1 MNKRKI
7 LKRLIIA
14 AVCVVCAV
22 VVFEIVVRVMMDSE
36 MRSRDDWNVQVGEH
50 QYTSEERAVSVY
62 DASVESTISVSRIVP
77 DEYEEDG
84 FTYYDEGVQQRLG
97 QQLMEMVGQGAS
109 MDAPLAVLDPFG
121 TGSNGLLLSFQTERR
136 SQIRYTVHTTSAE
149 LPDYTAVAQ
158 SSADGNSFS
167 RNHCFLLI
175 GLVPGETNEVTLEA
189 LGERGRVQQTVT
201 FTIEMPEAI
210 SGYANHLD
218 TTDGDSTA
226 ALTDGLYYAMGLG
239 DYYGYTFFFDNEGV
253 LRYEM
258 VLEGYHSDRFL
269 WDDDGS
275 LITCV
280 GSQKIAR
287 LNRFGQVTQVFDL
300 GQYELHHDINW
311 GPEGTILALATDTE
325 SETVEDQ
332 VLQIDLESGEVSHVV
347 DFTQVF
353 QSYYEITRPVQATD
367 PFGLWSEG
375 EWDWLHLNSLQYD
388 EGDNSIIVSSR
399 ETSTIIKCSLGEE
412 PEILWMAGNPDFWEG
427 TEFSQYSLAQ
437 EGEFQFQYGQHDVE
451 LMPQEEISALGFEP
465 AAEGQL
471 YLRVYDNNYYA
482 MSSRDDFEVEVPDE
496 VSTSSTLEGDVN
508 SHVYYYLVDEN
519 AGTFT
524 LMDSFDL
531 PYSSLV
537 SNAQW
542 MGETY
547 VVNNGVHQCFEEY
560 DQEGTLIRQYK
571 YQCTANGYRVMKDDF
586 TGFWFLDEEE

>member
-201 FTIEMPEAI
+201 FTINMPEAI
-210 SGYANHLD
+210 SGYANQLD
-218 TTDGDSTA
+218 TSDGDSTA

-239 DYYGYTFFFDNEGV
+239 DYYGYTFFFDNDGV

-258 VLEGYHSDRFL
+258 VLEGFHSDRFL
-269 WDDDGS
+269 YTDGG
-275 LITCV
+275 LYTCV
-280 GSQKIAR
+280 SSRKIA
-287 LNRFGQVTQVFDL
+287 LMSPLGQAVRVYDL

-311 GPEGTILALATDTE
+311 GPDGTILALVNDTE
-325 SETVEDQ
+325 QDTVMD
-332 VLQIDLESGEVSHVV
+332 VVISLDPATGEVSEVV
-347 DFTQVF
+347 DF
-353 QSYYEITRPVQATD
+353 SELMDGYYGEMTHPVPITGGSFWQA
-367 PFGLWSEG
+367 G
-375 EWDWLHLNSLQYD
+375 EDDWLHLNSVQYMEKD
-388 EGDNSIIVSSR
+388 DSILVSSR
-399 ETSTIIKCSLGEE
+399 ETSTIIKVSDIGGTPTLSAFIGDPAFWADTPYADLCYAMDG
-412 PEILWMAGNPDFWEG
+412 DFV
-427 TEFSQYSLAQ
+427 A
-437 EGEFQFQYGQHDVE
+437 QYGQHDVE
-451 LMPQEEISALGFEP
+451 LVADDSLED
-465 AAEGQL
+465 GQ
-471 YLRVYDNNYYA
+471 YLLRMYDNNYW
-482 MSSRDDFEVEVPDE
+482 SLSTRDGYDPELADS
-496 VSTSSTLEGDVN
+496 VSTSLTSGDA
-508 SHVYYYLVDEN
+508 SYITFYLVDDN
-519 AGTFT
+519 AKTFS
-524 LMDSFDL
+524 LVEQHAV
-531 PYSSLV
+531 PYSAIV
-537 SNAQW
+537 SNAQEI
-542 MGETY
+542 GGNF
-547 VVNNGVHQCFEEY
+547 VVNSGVAHQFGEY
-560 DQEGTLIRQYK
+560 DSDGNLIRAFDYD
-571 YQCTANGYRVMKDDF
+571 CMMNGYRVMKGDF
-586 TGFWFLDEEE
+586 VGYWFQETDA

>member
-22 VVFEIVVRVMMDSE
+22 VVFEIVVRVIMDSE

-84 FTYYDEGVQQRLG
+84 FTYYDEDVQQRLG

-210 SGYANHLD
+210 SGYANQLD

-239 DYYGYTFFFDNEGV
+239 DYYGYTFFFDNDGV

-258 VLEGYHSDRFL
+258 VLEGFHSDRFL
-269 WDDDGS
+269 YTDGG
-275 LITCV
+275 LYTCV
-280 GSQKIAR
+280 SSRKIA
-287 LNRFGQVTQVFDL
+287 LMSPLGQAVRVYDL

-311 GPEGTILALATDTE
+311 GPDGTILALVNDTE
-325 SETVEDQ
+325 QDTVMD
-332 VLQIDLESGEVSHVV
+332 VVISLDPATGEVSEVV
-347 DFTQVF
+347 DF
-353 QSYYEITRPVQATD
+353 SELMDGYYGEMTHPVPITGGSFWQA
-367 PFGLWSEG
+367 G
-375 EWDWLHLNSLQYD
+375 EDDWLHLNSVQYMEKD
-388 EGDNSIIVSSR
+388 DSILVSSR
-399 ETSTIIKCSLGEE
+399 ETSTIIKVSDIGGTPTLSAFIGDPAFWADTPYADLCYAMDG
-412 PEILWMAGNPDFWEG
+412 DFV
-427 TEFSQYSLAQ
+427 A
-437 EGEFQFQYGQHDVE
+437 QYGQHDVE
-451 LMPQEEISALGFEP
+451 LVADDSLED
-465 AAEGQL
+465 GQ
-471 YLRVYDNNYYA
+471 YLLRMYDNNYW
-482 MSSRDDFEVEVPDE
+482 SLSTRDGYDPELADS
-496 VSTSSTLEGDVN
+496 VSTSLTSGDA
-508 SHVYYYLVDEN
+508 SYITFYLVDDN
-519 AGTFT
+519 AKTFS
-524 LMDSFDL
+524 LVEQHAV
-531 PYSSLV
+531 PYSAIV
-537 SNAQW
+537 SNAQEI
-542 MGETY
+542 GGNF
-547 VVNNGVHQCFEEY
+547 VVNSGVAHQFGEY
-560 DQEGTLIRQYK
+560 DSDGNLIRAFDYD
-571 YQCTANGYRVMKDDF
+571 CMMNGYRVMKGDF
-586 TGFWFLDEEE
+586 VGYWFQETDA

>member
-84 FTYYDEGVQQRLG
+84 FTYYDEDVQHRLG
-97 QQLMEMVGQGAS
+97 QQLMEIVGQDAS
-109 MDAPLAVLDPFG
+109 MDAPLAILDPFG

-201 FTIEMPEAI
+201 FTIDMPEAV
-210 SGYANHLD
+210 SGYANQLD
-218 TTDGDSTA
+218 TSDGDSTA

-239 DYYGYTFFFDNEGV
+239 DYYGYTFFFDNDGV

-258 VLEGYHSDRFL
+258 VLEGFHSDRFL
-269 WDDDGS
+269 YTDGG
-275 LITCV
+275 LYTCV
-280 GSQKIAR
+280 SSRKIA
-287 LNRFGQVTQVFDL
+287 LMSPLGQAVRVYDL

-311 GPEGTILALATDTE
+311 GPDGTILALVNDTE
-325 SETVEDQ
+325 QDTVMD
-332 VLQIDLESGEVSHVV
+332 VVISLDPATGEVSEVV
-347 DFTQVF
+347 DF
-353 QSYYEITRPVQATD
+353 SELMDGYYGEMTHPVPITGGSFWQA
-367 PFGLWSEG
+367 G
-375 EWDWLHLNSLQYD
+375 EDDWLHLNSVQYMEKD
-388 EGDNSIIVSSR
+388 DSILVSSR
-399 ETSTIIKCSLGEE
+399 ETSTIIKVSDIGGTPTLSAFIGDPAFWADTPYADLCYAMDG
-412 PEILWMAGNPDFWEG
+412 DFV
-427 TEFSQYSLAQ
+427 A
-437 EGEFQFQYGQHDVE
+437 QYGQHDVE
-451 LMPQEEISALGFEP
+451 LVADDSLED
-465 AAEGQL
+465 GQ
-471 YLRVYDNNYYA
+471 YLLRMYDNNYW
-482 MSSRDDFEVEVPDE
+482 SLSTRDGYDPELADS
-496 VSTSSTLEGDVN
+496 VSTSLTSGDA
-508 SHVYYYLVDEN
+508 SYITFYLVDDN
-519 AGTFT
+519 AKTFS
-524 LMDSFDL
+524 LVEQHAV
-531 PYSSLV
+531 PYSAIV
-537 SNAQW
+537 SNAQEI
-542 MGETY
+542 GGNF
-547 VVNNGVHQCFEEY
+547 VVNSGVAHQFGEY
-560 DQEGTLIRQYK
+560 DSDGNLIRAFDYD
-571 YQCTANGYRVMKDDF
+571 CMMNGYRVMKGDF
-586 TGFWFLDEEE
+586 VGYWFQEAAE

>member
-84 FTYYDEGVQQRLG
+84 FTYYDEDVQQRLG
-97 QQLMEMVGQGAS
+97 QQLMEMVGQDAS

-201 FTIEMPEAI
+201 FTIDMPEAI
-210 SGYANHLD
+210 SGYANQLD

-239 DYYGYTFFFDNEGV
+239 DYYGYTFFFDNDGV

-258 VLEGYHSDRFL
+258 VLEGFHSDRFL
-269 WDDDGS
+269 YTDGG
-275 LITCV
+275 LYTCV
-280 GSQKIAR
+280 SSRKIA
-287 LNRFGQVTQVFDL
+287 LMSPLGQAVRVYDL

-311 GPEGTILALATDTE
+311 GPDGTILALVNDTKQDTVMDVVV
-325 SETVEDQ
+325 SLNPET
-332 VLQIDLESGEVSHVV
+332 GEVSEMV
-347 DFTQVF
+347 DF
-353 QSYYEITRPVQATD
+353 SELMDGYYGEMTHPVPITGGSFWQA
-367 PFGLWSEG
+367 G
-375 EWDWLHLNSLQYD
+375 EDDWLHLNSVQYMEKD
-388 EGDNSIIVSSR
+388 DSILVSSR
-399 ETSTIIKCSLGEE
+399 ETSTIIKVSN
-412 PEILWMAGNPDFWEG
+412 IEG
-427 TEFSQYSLAQ
+427 TPTLSAFIGDPAFWADTPYADLCYAMD
-437 EGEFQFQYGQHDVE
+437 GDFVAQYGQHDVE
-451 LMPQEEISALGFEP
+451 LVADDSLED
-465 AAEGQL
+465 GQ
-471 YLRVYDNNYYA
+471 YLLRMYDNNYW
-482 MSSRDDFEVEVPDE
+482 SLSTRDGYDPELADS
-496 VSTSSTLEGDVN
+496 VSTSLTSGDA
-508 SHVYYYLVDEN
+508 SYITFYLVDDN
-519 AGTFT
+519 AKTFS
-524 LMDSFDL
+524 LVEQHAV
-531 PYSSLV
+531 PYSAIV
-537 SNAQW
+537 SNAQEI
-542 MGETY
+542 GGNF
-547 VVNNGVHQCFEEY
+547 VVNSGVAHQFGEY
-560 DQEGTLIRQYK
+560 DSDGNLIRAFDYD
-571 YQCTANGYRVMKDDF
+571 CMMNGYRVMKGDF
-586 TGFWFLDEEE
+586 VGYWFQETDA

>member
-84 FTYYDEGVQQRLG
+84 FTYYDEDVQQRLG
-97 QQLMEMVGQGAS
+97 QQLMEMVGQDAS

-201 FTIEMPEAI
+201 FTIEMPEAV
-210 SGYANHLD
+210 SGYANQLD

-239 DYYGYTFFFDNEGV
+239 DYYGYTFFFDNDGV

-258 VLEGYHSDRFL
+258 VLEGFHSDRFL
-269 WDDDGS
+269 YTDGG
-275 LITCV
+275 LYTCV
-280 GSQKIAR
+280 SSRKIA
-287 LNRFGQVTQVFDL
+287 LMSPLGQAVRVYDL

-311 GPEGTILALATDTE
+311 GPDGTILALVNDTE
-325 SETVEDQ
+325 QDTVMD
-332 VLQIDLESGEVSHVV
+332 VVISLDPATGEVSEVV
-347 DFTQVF
+347 DF
-353 QSYYEITRPVQATD
+353 SELMDGYYGEMTHPVPITGGSFWQA
-367 PFGLWSEG
+367 G
-375 EWDWLHLNSLQYD
+375 EDDWLHLNSVQYMEKD
-388 EGDNSIIVSSR
+388 DSILVSSR
-399 ETSTIIKCSLGEE
+399 ETSTIIKVSNIGGTPTLSAFIGDPAFWADTPYADLCYAMDG
-412 PEILWMAGNPDFWEG
+412 DFV
-427 TEFSQYSLAQ
+427 A
-437 EGEFQFQYGQHDVE
+437 QYGQHDVE
-451 LMPQEEISALGFEP
+451 LVADDSLED
-465 AAEGQL
+465 GQ
-471 YLRVYDNNYYA
+471 YLLRMYDNNYW
-482 MSSRDDFEVEVPDE
+482 SLSTRDGYDPELADS
-496 VSTSSTLEGDVN
+496 VSTSLTSGDA
-508 SHVYYYLVDEN
+508 SYITFYLVDDN
-519 AGTFT
+519 AKTFS
-524 LMDSFDL
+524 LVEQHAV
-531 PYSSLV
+531 PYSAIV
-537 SNAQW
+537 SNAQEI
-542 MGETY
+542 GGNF
-547 VVNNGVHQCFEEY
+547 VVNSGVAHQFGEY
-560 DQEGTLIRQYK
+560 DSDGNLIRAFDYD
-571 YQCTANGYRVMKDDF
+571 CMMNGYRVMKGDF
-586 TGFWFLDEEE
+586 VGYWFQETDA

>member
-201 FTIEMPEAI
+201 FTIEMPEAV
-210 SGYANHLD
+210 SGYANQLD

-239 DYYGYTFFFDNEGV
+239 DYYGYTFFFDNDGV

-258 VLEGYHSDRFL
+258 VLEGFHSDRFL
-269 WDDDGS
+269 YTDGG
-275 LITCV
+275 LYTCV
-280 GSQKIAR
+280 SSRKIA
-287 LNRFGQVTQVFDL
+287 LMSPLGQAVRVYDL

-311 GPEGTILALATDTE
+311 GPDGTILALVNDTE
-325 SETVEDQ
+325 QDTVMD
-332 VLQIDLESGEVSHVV
+332 VVISLDPATGEVSEVV
-347 DFTQVF
+347 DF
-353 QSYYEITRPVQATD
+353 SELMDGYYGEMTHPVPITGGSFWQA
-367 PFGLWSEG
+367 G
-375 EWDWLHLNSLQYD
+375 EDDWLHLNSVQYMEKD
-388 EGDNSIIVSSR
+388 DSILVSSR
-399 ETSTIIKCSLGEE
+399 ETSTIIKVSDIGGTPTLSAFIGDPAFWADTPYADLCYAMDG
-412 PEILWMAGNPDFWEG
+412 DFV
-427 TEFSQYSLAQ
+427 A
-437 EGEFQFQYGQHDVE
+437 QYGQHDVE
-451 LMPQEEISALGFEP
+451 LVADDSLED
-465 AAEGQL
+465 GQ
-471 YLRVYDNNYYA
+471 YLLRMYDNNYW
-482 MSSRDDFEVEVPDE
+482 SLSTRDGYDPELADS
-496 VSTSSTLEGDVN
+496 VSTSLTSGDA
-508 SHVYYYLVDEN
+508 SYITFYLVDDN
-519 AGTFT
+519 AKTFS
-524 LMDSFDL
+524 LVEQHAV
-531 PYSSLV
+531 PYSAIV
-537 SNAQW
+537 SNAQEI
-542 MGETY
+542 GGNF
-547 VVNNGVHQCFEEY
+547 VVNSGVAHQFGEY
-560 DQEGTLIRQYK
+560 DSDGNLIRAFDYD
-571 YQCTANGYRVMKDDF
+571 CMMNGYRVMKGDF
-586 TGFWFLDEEE
+586 VGYWFQETAE

>member
-84 FTYYDEGVQQRLG
+84 FTYYDEDVQQRLG

-210 SGYANHLD
+210 SGYANQLD

-239 DYYGYTFFFDNEGV
+239 DYYGYTFFFDNDGV

-258 VLEGYHSDRFL
+258 VLEGFHSDRFL
-269 WDDDGS
+269 YTDGG
-275 LITCV
+275 LYTCV
-280 GSQKIAR
+280 SSRKIA
-287 LNRFGQVTQVFDL
+287 LMSPLGQAVRVYDL

-311 GPEGTILALATDTE
+311 GPDGTILALVNDTE
-325 SETVEDQ
+325 QDTVMD
-332 VLQIDLESGEVSHVV
+332 VVISLDPATGEVSEVV
-347 DFTQVF
+347 DF
-353 QSYYEITRPVQATD
+353 SELMDGYYGEMTHPVPITGGSFWQA
-367 PFGLWSEG
+367 G
-375 EWDWLHLNSLQYD
+375 EDDWLHLNSVQYMEKD
-388 EGDNSIIVSSR
+388 DSILVSSR
-399 ETSTIIKCSLGEE
+399 ETSTIIKVSDIGGTPTLSAFIGDPAFWADTPYADLCYAMDG
-412 PEILWMAGNPDFWEG
+412 DFV
-427 TEFSQYSLAQ
+427 A
-437 EGEFQFQYGQHDVE
+437 QYGQHDVE
-451 LMPQEEISALGFEP
+451 LVADDSLED
-465 AAEGQL
+465 GQ
-471 YLRVYDNNYYA
+471 YLLRMYDNNYW
-482 MSSRDDFEVEVPDE
+482 SLSTRDGYDPELADS
-496 VSTSSTLEGDVN
+496 VSTSLTSGDA
-508 SHVYYYLVDEN
+508 SYITFYLVDDN
-519 AGTFT
+519 AKTFS
-524 LMDSFDL
+524 LVEQHAV
-531 PYSSLV
+531 PYSAIV
-537 SNAQW
+537 SNAQEI
-542 MGETY
+542 GGNF
-547 VVNNGVHQCFEEY
+547 VVNSGVAHQFGEY
-560 DQEGTLIRQYK
+560 DSDGNLIRAFDYD
-571 YQCTANGYRVMKDDF
+571 CMMNGYRVMKGDF
-586 TGFWFLDEEE
+586 VGYWFQEATE

>member
-84 FTYYDEGVQQRLG
+84 FTYYDEDVQQRLG
-97 QQLMEMVGQGAS
+97 QQLMEIVGQDAS
-109 MDAPLAVLDPFG
+109 MDAPLAILDPFG

-149 LPDYTAVAQ
+149 LPNYTAVAQ

-201 FTIEMPEAI
+201 FTIDMPEAI
-210 SGYANHLD
+210 SGYANQLD

-239 DYYGYTFFFDNEGV
+239 DYYGYTFFFDNDGV

-258 VLEGYHSDRFL
+258 VLEGFHSDRFL
-269 WDDDGS
+269 YTDGG
-275 LITCV
+275 LYTCV
-280 GSQKIAR
+280 SSRKIA
-287 LNRFGQVTQVFDL
+287 LMSPLGQAVRVYDL

-311 GPEGTILALATDTE
+311 GPDGTILALVNDTKQDTVMDVVV
-325 SETVEDQ
+325 SLNPET
-332 VLQIDLESGEVSHVV
+332 GEVSEVV
-347 DFTQVF
+347 DFSEQMDG
-353 QSYYEITRPVQATD
+353 YYGEMTHPVPITGGSFWQA
-367 PFGLWSEG
+367 G
-375 EWDWLHLNSLQYD
+375 EDDWLHLNSVQYMEKD
-388 EGDNSIIVSSR
+388 DSILVSSR
-399 ETSTIIKCSLGEE
+399 ETSTIIKVSDIGGTPTLSAFIGDPAFWADTPYADLCYAMDG
-412 PEILWMAGNPDFWEG
+412 DFV
-427 TEFSQYSLAQ
+427 A
-437 EGEFQFQYGQHDVE
+437 QYGQHDVE
-451 LMPQEEISALGFEP
+451 LVADDSLED
-465 AAEGQL
+465 GQ
-471 YLRVYDNNYYA
+471 YLLRMYDNNYW
-482 MSSRDDFEVEVPDE
+482 SLSTRDGYDPELADS
-496 VSTSSTLEGDVN
+496 VSTSLTSGDA
-508 SHVYYYLVDEN
+508 SYITFYLVDDN
-519 AGTFT
+519 AKTFS
-524 LMDSFDL
+524 LVEQHAV
-531 PYSSLV
+531 PYSAIV
-537 SNAQW
+537 SNAQEI
-542 MGETY
+542 GGNF
-547 VVNNGVHQCFEEY
+547 VVNSGVAHQFGEY
-560 DQEGTLIRQYK
+560 DSDGNLIRAFDYD
-571 YQCTANGYRVMKDDF
+571 CMMNGYRVMKGDF
-586 TGFWFLDEEE
+586 VGYWFQETDA

>member
-109 MDAPLAVLDPFG
+109 MDAPLAILDPFG

-201 FTIEMPEAI
+201 FTIDMPEAI
-210 SGYANHLD
+210 SGYANQLD
-218 TTDGDSTA
+218 TSDGDSTA

-239 DYYGYTFFFDNEGV
+239 DYYGYTFFFDNDGV

-258 VLEGYHSDRFL
+258 VLEGFHSDRFL
-269 WDDDGS
+269 YTDGG
-275 LITCV
+275 LYTCV
-280 GSQKIAR
+280 SSRKIA
-287 LNRFGQVTQVFDL
+287 LMSPLGQAVRVYDL

-311 GPEGTILALATDTE
+311 GPDGTILALVNDTE
-325 SETVEDQ
+325 QDTVMD
-332 VLQIDLESGEVSHVV
+332 VVISLDPATGEVSEVV
-347 DFTQVF
+347 DF
-353 QSYYEITRPVQATD
+353 SELMDGYYGEMTHPVPITGGSFWQA
-367 PFGLWSEG
+367 G
-375 EWDWLHLNSLQYD
+375 EDDWLHLNSVQYMEKD
-388 EGDNSIIVSSR
+388 DSILVSSR
-399 ETSTIIKCSLGEE
+399 ETSTIIKVSDIGGTPTLSAFIGDPAFWADTPYADLCYAMDG
-412 PEILWMAGNPDFWEG
+412 DFV
-427 TEFSQYSLAQ
+427 A
-437 EGEFQFQYGQHDVE
+437 QYGQHDVE
-451 LMPQEEISALGFEP
+451 LVADDSLED
-465 AAEGQL
+465 GQ
-471 YLRVYDNNYYA
+471 YLLRMYDNNYW
-482 MSSRDDFEVEVPDE
+482 SLSTRDGYDPELADS
-496 VSTSSTLEGDVN
+496 VSTSLTSGDA
-508 SHVYYYLVDEN
+508 SYITFYLVDDN
-519 AGTFT
+519 AKTFS
-524 LMDSFDL
+524 LVEQHAV
-531 PYSSLV
+531 PYSAIV
-537 SNAQW
+537 SNAQEI
-542 MGETY
+542 GGNF
-547 VVNNGVHQCFEEY
+547 VVNSGVAHQFGEY
-560 DQEGTLIRQYK
+560 DSDGNLIRAFDYD
-571 YQCTANGYRVMKDDF
+571 CMMNGYRVMKGDF
-586 TGFWFLDEEE
+586 VGYWFQETDA

>member
-175 GLVPGETNEVTLEA
+175 GLVPGETNEVTLAA

-210 SGYANHLD
+210 SGYANQLD

-239 DYYGYTFFFDNEGV
+239 DYYGYTFFFDNDGV

-258 VLEGYHSDRFL
+258 VLEGFHSDRFL
-269 WDDDGS
+269 YTDGG
-275 LITCV
+275 LYTCV
-280 GSQKIAR
+280 SSRKIA
-287 LNRFGQVTQVFDL
+287 LMSPLGQAVRVYDL

-311 GPEGTILALATDTE
+311 GPDGTILALVNDTE
-325 SETVEDQ
+325 QDTVMDVVVSLNPET
-332 VLQIDLESGEVSHVV
+332 GEVSEVV
-347 DFTQVF
+347 DF
-353 QSYYEITRPVQATD
+353 SELMDGYYGEMTHPVPITGGSFWQA
-367 PFGLWSEG
+367 G
-375 EWDWLHLNSLQYD
+375 EDDWLHLNSVQYMEKD
-388 EGDNSIIVSSR
+388 DSILVSSR
-399 ETSTIIKCSLGEE
+399 ETSTIIKVSDIQGTPTLSAFIGD
-412 PEILWMAGNPDFWEG
+412 PEFWADTPYADLCYAMDGDFV
-427 TEFSQYSLAQ
+427 A
-437 EGEFQFQYGQHDVE
+437 QYGQHDVE
-451 LMPQEEISALGFEP
+451 LVADDSLED
-465 AAEGQL
+465 GQ
-471 YLRVYDNNYYA
+471 YLLRMYDNNYW
-482 MSSRDDFEVEVPDE
+482 SLSTRDGYDPELADS
-496 VSTSSTLEGDVN
+496 VSTSLTSGDA
-508 SHVYYYLVDEN
+508 SYITFYLVDDN
-519 AGTFT
+519 AKTFS
-524 LMDSFDL
+524 LVEQHAV
-531 PYSSLV
+531 PYSAIV
-537 SNAQW
+537 SNAQEI
-542 MGETY
+542 GGNF
-547 VVNNGVHQCFEEY
+547 VVNSGVAHQFGEY
-560 DQEGTLIRQYK
+560 DSDGNLIRAFDYD
-571 YQCTANGYRVMKDDF
+571 CMMNGYRVMKGDF
-586 TGFWFLDEEE
+586 VGYWFQETDA

>member
-84 FTYYDEGVQQRLG
+84 FTYYDEDVQQRLG

-201 FTIEMPEAI
+201 FTIEMPEAV
-210 SGYANHLD
+210 SGYANQLD

-226 ALTDGLYYAMGLG
+226 ALTDGLHYAMGLG
-239 DYYGYTFFFDNEGV
+239 DYYGYTFFFDNDGV

-258 VLEGYHSDRFL
+258 VLEGFHSDRFL
-269 WDDDGS
+269 YTDGG
-275 LITCV
+275 LYTCV
-280 GSQKIAR
+280 SSRKIA
-287 LNRFGQVTQVFDL
+287 LMSPLGQAVRVYDL

-311 GPEGTILALATDTE
+311 GPDGTILALVNDTE
-325 SETVEDQ
+325 QDTVMD
-332 VLQIDLESGEVSHVV
+332 VVISLDPATGEVSEVV
-347 DFTQVF
+347 DF
-353 QSYYEITRPVQATD
+353 SELMDGYYGEMTHPVPITGGSFWQA
-367 PFGLWSEG
+367 G
-375 EWDWLHLNSLQYD
+375 EDDWLHLNSVQYMEKD
-388 EGDNSIIVSSR
+388 DSILVSSR
-399 ETSTIIKCSLGEE
+399 ETSTIIKVSDIGGTPTLSAFIGDPAFWADTPYADLCYAMDG
-412 PEILWMAGNPDFWEG
+412 DFV
-427 TEFSQYSLAQ
+427 A
-437 EGEFQFQYGQHDVE
+437 QYGQHDVE
-451 LMPQEEISALGFEP
+451 LVADDSLED
-465 AAEGQL
+465 GQ
-471 YLRVYDNNYYA
+471 YLLRMYDNNYW
-482 MSSRDDFEVEVPDE
+482 SLSTRDGYDPELADS
-496 VSTSSTLEGDVN
+496 VSTSLTSGDA
-508 SHVYYYLVDEN
+508 SYITFYLVDDN
-519 AGTFT
+519 AKTFS
-524 LMDSFDL
+524 LVEQHAV
-531 PYSSLV
+531 PYSAIV
-537 SNAQW
+537 SNAQEI
-542 MGETY
+542 GGNF
-547 VVNNGVHQCFEEY
+547 VVNSGVAHQFGEY
-560 DQEGTLIRQYK
+560 DSDGNLIRAFDYD
-571 YQCTANGYRVMKDDF
+571 CMMNGYRVMKGDF
-586 TGFWFLDEEE
+586 VGYWFQEAAE

>member
-84 FTYYDEGVQQRLG
+84 FTYYDEDVQQRLG
-97 QQLMEMVGQGAS
+97 QQLMEIVGQDAS
-109 MDAPLAVLDPFG
+109 MDAPLAILDPFG

-201 FTIEMPEAI
+201 FTINMPEAI
-210 SGYANHLD
+210 SGYANQLD
-218 TTDGDSTA
+218 TSDGDSTA

-239 DYYGYTFFFDNEGV
+239 DYYGYTFFFDNDGV

-258 VLEGYHSDRFL
+258 VLEGFHSDRFL
-269 WDDDGS
+269 YTDGG
-275 LITCV
+275 LYTCV
-280 GSQKIAR
+280 SSRKIA
-287 LNRFGQVTQVFDL
+287 LMSPLGQAVRVYDL

-311 GPEGTILALATDTE
+311 GPDGTILALVNDTE
-325 SETVEDQ
+325 QDTVMD
-332 VLQIDLESGEVSHVV
+332 VVISLDPATGEVSEVV
-347 DFTQVF
+347 DF
-353 QSYYEITRPVQATD
+353 SELMDGYYGEMTHPVPITGGSFWQA
-367 PFGLWSEG
+367 G
-375 EWDWLHLNSLQYD
+375 EDDWLHLNSVQYMEKD
-388 EGDNSIIVSSR
+388 DSILVSSR
-399 ETSTIIKCSLGEE
+399 ETSTIIKVSDIQGTPTLSAFIGDPAFWADTPYADLCYAMDG
-412 PEILWMAGNPDFWEG
+412 DFV
-427 TEFSQYSLAQ
+427 A
-437 EGEFQFQYGQHDVE
+437 QYGQHDVE
-451 LMPQEEISALGFEP
+451 LVADDSLED
-465 AAEGQL
+465 GQ
-471 YLRVYDNNYYA
+471 YLLRMYDNNYW
-482 MSSRDDFEVEVPDE
+482 SLSTRDGYDPELADS
-496 VSTSSTLEGDVN
+496 VSTSLTSGDA
-508 SHVYYYLVDEN
+508 SYITFYLVDDN
-519 AGTFT
+519 AKTFS
-524 LMDSFDL
+524 LVEQHAV
-531 PYSSLV
+531 PYSAIV
-537 SNAQW
+537 SNAQEI
-542 MGETY
+542 GGNF
-547 VVNNGVHQCFEEY
+547 VVNSGVAHQFGEY
-560 DQEGTLIRQYK
+560 DSDGNLIRAFDYD
-571 YQCTANGYRVMKDDF
+571 CMMNGYRVMKGDF
-586 TGFWFLDEEE
+586 VGYWFQETDA

>member
-84 FTYYDEGVQQRLG
+84 FTYYDEDVQQRLG

-201 FTIEMPEAI
+201 FTIEMPEAV
-210 SGYANHLD
+210 SGYANQLD
-218 TTDGDSTA
+218 TSDGDSTA

-239 DYYGYTFFFDNEGV
+239 DYYGYTFFFDNDGV

-258 VLEGYHSDRFL
+258 VLEGFHSDRFL
-269 WDDDGS
+269 YTDGG
-275 LITCV
+275 LYTCV
-280 GSQKIAR
+280 SSRKIA
-287 LNRFGQVTQVFDL
+287 LMSPLGQAVRVYDL

-311 GPEGTILALATDTE
+311 GPDGTILALVNDTE
-325 SETVEDQ
+325 QDTVMD
-332 VLQIDLESGEVSHVV
+332 VVISLDPATGEVSEVV
-347 DFTQVF
+347 DF
-353 QSYYEITRPVQATD
+353 SELMDGYYGEMTHPVPITGGSFWQA
-367 PFGLWSEG
+367 G
-375 EWDWLHLNSLQYD
+375 EDDWLHLNSVQYMEKD
-388 EGDNSIIVSSR
+388 DSILVSSR
-399 ETSTIIKCSLGEE
+399 ETSTIIKVSDIGGTPTLSAFIGDPAFWADTPYADLCYAMDG
-412 PEILWMAGNPDFWEG
+412 DFV
-427 TEFSQYSLAQ
+427 A
-437 EGEFQFQYGQHDVE
+437 QYGQHDVE
-451 LMPQEEISALGFEP
+451 LVADDSLED
-465 AAEGQL
+465 GQ
-471 YLRVYDNNYYA
+471 YLLRMYDNNYW
-482 MSSRDDFEVEVPDE
+482 SLSTRDGYDPELADS
-496 VSTSSTLEGDVN
+496 VSTSLTSGDA
-508 SHVYYYLVDEN
+508 SYITFYLVDDN
-519 AGTFT
+519 AKTFS
-524 LMDSFDL
+524 LVEQHAV
-531 PYSSLV
+531 PYSAIV
-537 SNAQW
+537 SNAQEI
-542 MGETY
+542 GGNF
-547 VVNNGVHQCFEEY
+547 VVNSGVAHQFGEY
-560 DQEGTLIRQYK
+560 DSDGNLIRAFDYD
-571 YQCTANGYRVMKDDF
+571 CMMNGYRVMKGDF
-586 TGFWFLDEEE
+586 VGYWFQEATE

>member
-201 FTIEMPEAI
+201 FTIEMPEAV
-210 SGYANHLD
+210 SGYANQLD

-239 DYYGYTFFFDNEGV
+239 DYYGYTFFFDNDGV

-258 VLEGYHSDRFL
+258 VLEGFHSDRFL
-269 WDDDGS
+269 YTDGG
-275 LITCV
+275 LYTCV
-280 GSQKIAR
+280 SSRKIA
-287 LNRFGQVTQVFDL
+287 LMSPLGQAVRVYDL

-311 GPEGTILALATDTE
+311 GPDGTILALVNDTE
-325 SETVEDQ
+325 QDTVMD
-332 VLQIDLESGEVSHVV
+332 VVISLDPATGEVSEVV
-347 DFTQVF
+347 DF
-353 QSYYEITRPVQATD
+353 SELMDGYYGEMTHPVPITGGSFWQA
-367 PFGLWSEG
+367 G
-375 EWDWLHLNSLQYD
+375 EDDWLHLNSVQYMEKD
-388 EGDNSIIVSSR
+388 DSILVSSR
-399 ETSTIIKCSLGEE
+399 ETSTIIKVSDIGGTPTLSAFIGDPAFWADTPYADLCYAMDG
-412 PEILWMAGNPDFWEG
+412 DFV
-427 TEFSQYSLAQ
+427 A
-437 EGEFQFQYGQHDVE
+437 QYGQHDVE
-451 LMPQEEISALGFEP
+451 LVADDSLED
-465 AAEGQL
+465 GQ
-471 YLRVYDNNYYA
+471 YLLRMYDNNYW
-482 MSSRDDFEVEVPDE
+482 SLSTRDGYDPELADS
-496 VSTSSTLEGDVN
+496 VSTSLTSGDA
-508 SHVYYYLVDEN
+508 SYITFYLVDDN
-519 AGTFT
+519 AKTFS
-524 LMDSFDL
+524 LVEQHAV
-531 PYSSLV
+531 PYSAIV
-537 SNAQW
+537 SNAQEI
-542 MGETY
+542 GGNF
-547 VVNNGVHQCFEEY
+547 VVNSGVAHQFGEY
-560 DQEGTLIRQYK
+560 DSDGNLIRAFDYD
-571 YQCTANGYRVMKDDF
+571 CMMNGYRVMKGDF
-586 TGFWFLDEEE
+586 VGYWFQEADA

>member
-36 MRSRDDWNVQVGEH
+36 MRSRDDWNIQVGEH

-201 FTIEMPEAI
+201 FTIEMPEAV
-210 SGYANHLD
+210 SGYANQLD

-239 DYYGYTFFFDNEGV
+239 DYYGYTFFFDNDGV

-258 VLEGYHSDRFL
+258 VLEGFHSDRFL
-269 WDDDGS
+269 YTDGG
-275 LITCV
+275 LYTCV
-280 GSQKIAR
+280 SSRKIA
-287 LNRFGQVTQVFDL
+287 LMSPLGQAVRVYDL

-311 GPEGTILALATDTE
+311 GPDGTILALVNDTE
-325 SETVEDQ
+325 QDTVMD
-332 VLQIDLESGEVSHVV
+332 VVISLDPATGEVSEVV
-347 DFTQVF
+347 DF
-353 QSYYEITRPVQATD
+353 SELMDGYYGEMTHPVPITGGSFWQA
-367 PFGLWSEG
+367 G
-375 EWDWLHLNSLQYD
+375 EDDWLHLNSVQYMEKD
-388 EGDNSIIVSSR
+388 DSILVSSR
-399 ETSTIIKCSLGEE
+399 ETSTIIKVSDIGGTPTLSAFIGDPAFWADTPYADLCYAMDG
-412 PEILWMAGNPDFWEG
+412 DFV
-427 TEFSQYSLAQ
+427 A
-437 EGEFQFQYGQHDVE
+437 QYGQHDVE
-451 LMPQEEISALGFEP
+451 LVADDSLED
-465 AAEGQL
+465 GQ
-471 YLRVYDNNYYA
+471 YLLRMYDNNYW
-482 MSSRDDFEVEVPDE
+482 SLSTRDGYDPELADS
-496 VSTSSTLEGDVN
+496 VSTSLTSGDA
-508 SHVYYYLVDEN
+508 SYITFYLVDDN
-519 AGTFT
+519 AKTFS
-524 LMDSFDL
+524 LVEQHAV
-531 PYSSLV
+531 PYSAIV
-537 SNAQW
+537 SNAQEI
-542 MGETY
+542 GGNF
-547 VVNNGVHQCFEEY
+547 VVNSGVAHQFGEY
-560 DQEGTLIRQYK
+560 DSDGNLIRAFDYD
-571 YQCTANGYRVMKDDF
+571 CMMNGYRVMKGDF
-586 TGFWFLDEEE
+586 VGYWFQEAAE

>member
-201 FTIEMPEAI
+201 FTIEMPEAV
-210 SGYANHLD
+210 SGYANQLD

-239 DYYGYTFFFDNEGV
+239 DYYGYTFFFDNDGV

-258 VLEGYHSDRFL
+258 VLEGFHSDRFL
-269 WDDDGS
+269 YTDGG
-275 LITCV
+275 LYTCV
-280 GSQKIAR
+280 SSRKIA
-287 LNRFGQVTQVFDL
+287 LMSPLGQAVRVYDL

-311 GPEGTILALATDTE
+311 GPDGTILALVNDTE
-325 SETVEDQ
+325 QDTVMD
-332 VLQIDLESGEVSHVV
+332 VVISLDPATGEVSEVV
-347 DFTQVF
+347 DF
-353 QSYYEITRPVQATD
+353 SELMDGYYGEMTHPVPITGGSFWQA
-367 PFGLWSEG
+367 G
-375 EWDWLHLNSLQYD
+375 EDDWLHLNSVQYMEKD
-388 EGDNSIIVSSR
+388 DSILVSSR
-399 ETSTIIKCSLGEE
+399 ETSTIIKVSDIGGTPTISAFIGDPAFWADTPYADLCYAMDG
-412 PEILWMAGNPDFWEG
+412 DFV
-427 TEFSQYSLAQ
+427 A
-437 EGEFQFQYGQHDVE
+437 QYGQHDVE
-451 LMPQEEISALGFEP
+451 LVADDSLED
-465 AAEGQL
+465 GQ
-471 YLRVYDNNYYA
+471 YLLRMYDNNYW
-482 MSSRDDFEVEVPDE
+482 SLSTRDGYDPELADS
-496 VSTSSTLEGDVN
+496 VSTSLTSGDA
-508 SHVYYYLVDEN
+508 SYITFYLVDDN
-519 AGTFT
+519 AKTFS
-524 LMDSFDL
+524 LVEQHAV
-531 PYSSLV
+531 PYSAIV
-537 SNAQW
+537 SNAQEI
-542 MGETY
+542 GGNF
-547 VVNNGVHQCFEEY
+547 VVNSGVAHQFGEY
-560 DQEGTLIRQYK
+560 DSDGNLIRAFDYD
-571 YQCTANGYRVMKDDF
+571 CMMNGYRVMKGDF
-586 TGFWFLDEEE
+586 VGYWFQEATE

>member
-201 FTIEMPEAI
+201 FTIDMPEAV
-210 SGYANHLD
+210 SGYANQLD
-218 TTDGDSTA
+218 TSDGDSTA

-239 DYYGYTFFFDNEGV
+239 DYYGYTFFFDNDGV

-258 VLEGYHSDRFL
+258 VLEGFHSDRFL
-269 WDDDGS
+269 YTDGG
-275 LITCV
+275 LYTCV
-280 GSQKIAR
+280 SSRKIA
-287 LNRFGQVTQVFDL
+287 LMSPLGQAVRVYDL

-311 GPEGTILALATDTE
+311 GPDGTILALVNDTE
-325 SETVEDQ
+325 QDTVMD
-332 VLQIDLESGEVSHVV
+332 VVISLDPATGEVSEVV
-347 DFTQVF
+347 DF
-353 QSYYEITRPVQATD
+353 SELMDGYYGEMTHPVPITGGSFWQA
-367 PFGLWSEG
+367 G
-375 EWDWLHLNSLQYD
+375 EDDWLHLNSVQYMEKD
-388 EGDNSIIVSSR
+388 DSILVSSR
-399 ETSTIIKCSLGEE
+399 ETSTIIKVSDIQGTPTLSAFIGDPAFWADTPYADLCYAMDG
-412 PEILWMAGNPDFWEG
+412 DFV
-427 TEFSQYSLAQ
+427 A
-437 EGEFQFQYGQHDVE
+437 QYGQHDVE
-451 LMPQEEISALGFEP
+451 LVADDSLED
-465 AAEGQL
+465 GQ
-471 YLRVYDNNYYA
+471 YLLRMYDNNYW
-482 MSSRDDFEVEVPDE
+482 SLSTRDGYDPELADS
-496 VSTSSTLEGDVN
+496 VSTSLTSGDA
-508 SHVYYYLVDEN
+508 SYITFYLVDDN
-519 AGTFT
+519 AKTFS
-524 LMDSFDL
+524 LVEQHAV
-531 PYSSLV
+531 PYSAIV
-537 SNAQW
+537 SNAQEI
-542 MGETY
+542 GGNF
-547 VVNNGVHQCFEEY
+547 VVNSGVAHQFGEY
-560 DQEGTLIRQYK
+560 DSDGNLIRAFDYD
-571 YQCTANGYRVMKDDF
+571 CMMNGYRVMKGDF
-586 TGFWFLDEEE
+586 VGYWFQEAAE

>member
-84 FTYYDEGVQQRLG
+84 FTYYDEDVQQRLG

-136 SQIRYTVHTTSAE
+136 SQIRYTVHTTSA

-201 FTIEMPEAI
+201 FTIDMPEAI
-210 SGYANHLD
+210 SGYANQLD

-239 DYYGYTFFFDNEGV
+239 DYYGYTFFFDNDGV

-258 VLEGYHSDRFL
+258 VLEGFHSDRFL
-269 WDDDGS
+269 YTDGG
-275 LITCV
+275 LYTCV
-280 GSQKIAR
+280 SSRKIA
-287 LNRFGQVTQVFDL
+287 LMSPLGQAVRVYDL

-311 GPEGTILALATDTE
+311 GPDGTILALVNDTE
-325 SETVEDQ
+325 QDTVMD
-332 VLQIDLESGEVSHVV
+332 VVISLDPATGEVSEVV
-347 DFTQVF
+347 DF
-353 QSYYEITRPVQATD
+353 SELMDGYYGEMTHPVPITGGSFWQA
-367 PFGLWSEG
+367 G
-375 EWDWLHLNSLQYD
+375 EDDWLHLNSVQYMEKD
-388 EGDNSIIVSSR
+388 DSILVSSR
-399 ETSTIIKCSLGEE
+399 ETSTIIKVSDIGGTPTLSAFIGDPAFWADTPYADLCYAMDG
-412 PEILWMAGNPDFWEG
+412 DFV
-427 TEFSQYSLAQ
+427 A
-437 EGEFQFQYGQHDVE
+437 QYGQHDVE
-451 LMPQEEISALGFEP
+451 LVADDSLED
-465 AAEGQL
+465 GQ
-471 YLRVYDNNYYA
+471 YLLRMYDNNYW
-482 MSSRDDFEVEVPDE
+482 SLSTRDGYDPELADS
-496 VSTSSTLEGDVN
+496 VSTSLTSGDA
-508 SHVYYYLVDEN
+508 SYITFYLVDDN
-519 AGTFT
+519 AKTFS
-524 LMDSFDL
+524 LVEQHAV
-531 PYSSLV
+531 PYSAIV
-537 SNAQW
+537 SNAQEI
-542 MGETY
+542 GGNF
-547 VVNNGVHQCFEEY
+547 VVNSGVAHQFGEY
-560 DQEGTLIRQYK
+560 DSEGTLIRAFDYD
-571 YQCTANGYRVMKDDF
+571 CMMNGYRVMKGDF
-586 TGFWFLDEEE
+586 VGYWFQETDA

>member
-201 FTIEMPEAI
+201 FTINMPEAI
-210 SGYANHLD
+210 SGYANQLD

-239 DYYGYTFFFDNEGV
+239 DYYGYTFFFDNDGV

-258 VLEGYHSDRFL
+258 VLEGFHSDRFL
-269 WDDDGS
+269 YTDGG
-275 LITCV
+275 LYTCI
-280 GSQKIAR
+280 SSRKIA
-287 LNRFGQVTQVFDL
+287 LMSPLGQAVRVYDL

-311 GPEGTILALATDTE
+311 GPDGTILALVNDTE
-325 SETVEDQ
+325 QDTVMD
-332 VLQIDLESGEVSHVV
+332 VVISLDPATGEVSEVV
-347 DFTQVF
+347 DF
-353 QSYYEITRPVQATD
+353 SELMDGYYGEMTHPVPITGGSFWQA
-367 PFGLWSEG
+367 G
-375 EWDWLHLNSLQYD
+375 EDDWLHLNSVQYMEKD
-388 EGDNSIIVSSR
+388 DSILVSSR
-399 ETSTIIKCSLGEE
+399 ETSTIIKVSDIGGTPTLSAFIGDPAFWADTPYADLCYAMDG
-412 PEILWMAGNPDFWEG
+412 DFV
-427 TEFSQYSLAQ
+427 A
-437 EGEFQFQYGQHDVE
+437 QYGQHDVE
-451 LMPQEEISALGFEP
+451 LVADDSLED
-465 AAEGQL
+465 GQ
-471 YLRVYDNNYYA
+471 YLLRMYDNNYW
-482 MSSRDDFEVEVPDE
+482 SLSTRDGYDPELADS
-496 VSTSSTLEGDVN
+496 VSTSLTSGDA
-508 SHVYYYLVDEN
+508 SYITFYLVDDN
-519 AGTFT
+519 AKTFS
-524 LMDSFDL
+524 LVEQHAV
-531 PYSSLV
+531 PYSAIV
-537 SNAQW
+537 SNAQEI
-542 MGETY
+542 GGNF
-547 VVNNGVHQCFEEY
+547 VVNSGVAHQFGEY
-560 DQEGTLIRQYK
+560 DSDGNLIRSFDYD
-571 YQCTANGYRVMKDDF
+571 CMMNGYRVMKGDF
-586 TGFWFLDEEE
+586 VGYWFQETDA

>member
-210 SGYANHLD
+210 SGYANQLD

-239 DYYGYTFFFDNEGV
+239 DYYGYTFFFDNDGV

-258 VLEGYHSDRFL
+258 VLEGFHSDRFL
-269 WDDDGS
+269 YTDGG
-275 LITCV
+275 LYTCV
-280 GSQKIAR
+280 SSRKIA
-287 LNRFGQVTQVFDL
+287 LMSPLGQAVRVYDL

-311 GPEGTILALATDTE
+311 GPDGTILALVNDTE
-325 SETVEDQ
+325 QDTVMDVVVSLNPET
-332 VLQIDLESGEVSHVV
+332 GEVSEVV
-347 DFTQVF
+347 DF
-353 QSYYEITRPVQATD
+353 SELMDGYYGEMTHPVPITGGSFWQA
-367 PFGLWSEG
+367 G
-375 EWDWLHLNSLQYD
+375 EDDWLHLNSVQYMEKD
-388 EGDNSIIVSSR
+388 DSILVSSR
-399 ETSTIIKCSLGEE
+399 ETSTIIKVSDIGGTPTLSAFIGDPAFWADTPYADLCYAMDG
-412 PEILWMAGNPDFWEG
+412 DFV
-427 TEFSQYSLAQ
+427 A
-437 EGEFQFQYGQHDVE
+437 QYGQHDVE
-451 LMPQEEISALGFEP
+451 LVADDSLED
-465 AAEGQL
+465 GQ
-471 YLRVYDNNYYA
+471 YLLRMYDNNYW
-482 MSSRDDFEVEVPDE
+482 SLSTRDGYDPELADS
-496 VSTSSTLEGDVN
+496 VSTSLTSGDA
-508 SHVYYYLVDEN
+508 SYITFYLVDDN
-519 AGTFT
+519 AKTFS
-524 LMDSFDL
+524 LVEQHAV
-531 PYSSLV
+531 PYSAIV
-537 SNAQW
+537 SNAQEI
-542 MGETY
+542 GGNF
-547 VVNNGVHQCFEEY
+547 VVNSGVAHQFGEY
-560 DQEGTLIRQYK
+560 DSDGNLIRSFDYD
-571 YQCTANGYRVMKDDF
+571 CMMNGYRVMKGDF
-586 TGFWFLDEEE
+586 VGYWFQETDA

>member
-84 FTYYDEGVQQRLG
+84 FTYYDEDVQQRLG

-201 FTIEMPEAI
+201 FTIEMPEAV
-210 SGYANHLD
+210 SGYANQLD

-239 DYYGYTFFFDNEGV
+239 DYYGYTFFFDNDGV

-258 VLEGYHSDRFL
+258 VLEGFHSDRFL
-269 WDDDGS
+269 YTDGG
-275 LITCV
+275 LYTCV
-280 GSQKIAR
+280 SSRKIA
-287 LNRFGQVTQVFDL
+287 LMSPLGQAVRVYDL

-311 GPEGTILALATDTE
+311 GPDGTILALVNDTE
-325 SETVEDQ
+325 QDTVMD
-332 VLQIDLESGEVSHVV
+332 VVISLDPATGEVSEVV
-347 DFTQVF
+347 DF
-353 QSYYEITRPVQATD
+353 SELMDGYYGEMTHPVPITGGSFWQA
-367 PFGLWSEG
+367 G
-375 EWDWLHLNSLQYD
+375 EDDWLHLNSVQYMEKD
-388 EGDNSIIVSSR
+388 DSILVSSR
-399 ETSTIIKCSLGEE
+399 ETSTIIKVSDIGGTPTLSAFIGDPAFWADTPYADLCYAMDG
-412 PEILWMAGNPDFWEG
+412 DFV
-427 TEFSQYSLAQ
+427 A
-437 EGEFQFQYGQHDVE
+437 QYGQHDVE
-451 LMPQEEISALGFEP
+451 LVADDSLED
-465 AAEGQL
+465 GQ
-471 YLRVYDNNYYA
+471 YLLRMYDNNYW
-482 MSSRDDFEVEVPDE
+482 SLSTRDGYDPELADS
-496 VSTSSTLEGDVN
+496 VSTSLTSGDA
-508 SHVYYYLVDEN
+508 SYITFYLVDDN
-519 AGTFT
+519 AKTFS
-524 LMDSFDL
+524 LVEQHAV
-531 PYSSLV
+531 PYSAIV
-537 SNAQW
+537 SNAQEI
-542 MGETY
+542 GGNF
-547 VVNNGVHQCFEEY
+547 VVNSGVAHQFGEY
-560 DQEGTLIRQYK
+560 DSDGNLIRAFDYD
-571 YQCTANGYRVMKDDF
+571 CMMNGYRVMKGDF
-586 TGFWFLDEEE
+586 VGYWFQQAAE

>member
-84 FTYYDEGVQQRLG
+84 FTYYDEDVQQRLG
-97 QQLMEMVGQGAS
+97 QQLMEMVGQDAS

-201 FTIEMPEAI
+201 FTIDMPEAI
-210 SGYANHLD
+210 SGYANQLD

-239 DYYGYTFFFDNEGV
+239 DYYGYTFFFDNDGV

-258 VLEGYHSDRFL
+258 VLEGFHSDRFL
-269 WDDDGS
+269 YTDGG
-275 LITCV
+275 LYTCI
-280 GSQKIAR
+280 SSRKIA
-287 LNRFGQVTQVFDL
+287 LMSPLGQAVRVYDL

-311 GPEGTILALATDTE
+311 GPDGTILALVNDTE
-325 SETVEDQ
+325 QDTVMD
-332 VLQIDLESGEVSHVV
+332 VVISLDPATGEVSEVV
-347 DFTQVF
+347 DF
-353 QSYYEITRPVQATD
+353 SELMDGYYGEMTHPVPITGGSFWQA
-367 PFGLWSEG
+367 G
-375 EWDWLHLNSLQYD
+375 EDDWLHLNSVQYMEKD
-388 EGDNSIIVSSR
+388 DSILVSSR
-399 ETSTIIKCSLGEE
+399 ETSTIIKVSDIGGTPTLSAFIGD
-412 PEILWMAGNPDFWEG
+412 PAFWADTPYAGLCYAMDGDFV
-427 TEFSQYSLAQ
+427 A
-437 EGEFQFQYGQHDVE
+437 QYGQHDVE
-451 LMPQEEISALGFEP
+451 LVADDSLED
-465 AAEGQL
+465 GQ
-471 YLRVYDNNYYA
+471 YLLRMYDNNYW
-482 MSSRDDFEVEVPDE
+482 SLSTRDGYDPELADS
-496 VSTSSTLEGDVN
+496 VSTSLTSGDA
-508 SHVYYYLVDEN
+508 SYITFYLVDDN
-519 AGTFT
+519 AKTFS
-524 LMDSFDL
+524 LVEQHAV
-531 PYSSLV
+531 PYSAIV
-537 SNAQW
+537 SNAQEI
-542 MGETY
+542 GGNF
-547 VVNNGVHQCFEEY
+547 VVNSGVAHQFGEY
-560 DQEGTLIRQYK
+560 DSDGNLIRAFDYD
-571 YQCTANGYRVMKDDF
+571 CMMNGYRVMKGDF
-586 TGFWFLDEEE
+586 VGYWFQQAAE

>member
-36 MRSRDDWNVQVGEH
+36 MRSRDDWNIQVGEH

-84 FTYYDEGVQQRLG
+84 FTYYDEDVQQRLG
-97 QQLMEMVGQGAS
+97 QQLMEMVGQDAS

-201 FTIEMPEAI
+201 FTINMPEAI
-210 SGYANHLD
+210 SGYANQLD
-218 TTDGDSTA
+218 TSDGDSTA

-239 DYYGYTFFFDNEGV
+239 DYYGYTFFFDNDGV

-258 VLEGYHSDRFL
+258 VLEGFHSDRFL
-269 WDDDGS
+269 YTDGG
-275 LITCV
+275 LYTCV
-280 GSQKIAR
+280 SSRKIA
-287 LNRFGQVTQVFDL
+287 LMSPLGQAVRVYDL

-311 GPEGTILALATDTE
+311 GPDGTILALVNDTE
-325 SETVEDQ
+325 QDTVMD
-332 VLQIDLESGEVSHVV
+332 VVISLDPATGEVSEVV
-347 DFTQVF
+347 DF
-353 QSYYEITRPVQATD
+353 SELMDGYYGEMTHPVPITGGSFWQAD
-367 PFGLWSEG
+367 ED
-375 EWDWLHLNSLQYD
+375 DWLHLNSVQYMEKD
-388 EGDNSIIVSSR
+388 DSILVSSR
-399 ETSTIIKCSLGEE
+399 ETSTIIKVSDIGGTPTLSAFIGDPAFWADTPYADLCYAMDG
-412 PEILWMAGNPDFWEG
+412 DFV
-427 TEFSQYSLAQ
+427 A
-437 EGEFQFQYGQHDVE
+437 QYGQHDVE
-451 LMPQEEISALGFEP
+451 LVADDSLED
-465 AAEGQL
+465 GQ
-471 YLRVYDNNYYA
+471 YLLRMYDNNYW
-482 MSSRDDFEVEVPDE
+482 SLSTRDGYDPELADS
-496 VSTSSTLEGDVN
+496 VSTSLTSGDA
-508 SHVYYYLVDEN
+508 SYITFYLVDDN
-519 AGTFT
+519 TKTFS
-524 LMDSFDL
+524 LVEQHAV
-531 PYSSLV
+531 PYSAIV
-537 SNAQW
+537 SNAQEI
-542 MGETY
+542 GGNF
-547 VVNNGVHQCFEEY
+547 VVNSGVAHQFGEY
-560 DQEGTLIRQYK
+560 DSDGNLIRAFDYD
-571 YQCTANGYRVMKDDF
+571 CMMNGYRVMKGDF
-586 TGFWFLDEEE
+586 VGYWFQETDA

>member
-84 FTYYDEGVQQRLG
+84 FTYYDEDVQQRLG
-97 QQLMEMVGQGAS
+97 QQLMEIVGQDAS
-109 MDAPLAVLDPFG
+109 MDAPLAILDPFG

-201 FTIEMPEAI
+201 FTIDMPEAI
-210 SGYANHLD
+210 SGYANQLD
-218 TTDGDSTA
+218 TSDGDSTA

-239 DYYGYTFFFDNEGV
+239 DYYGYTFFFDNDGV

-258 VLEGYHSDRFL
+258 VLEGFHSDRFL
-269 WDDDGS
+269 YTDGG
-275 LITCV
+275 LYTCV
-280 GSQKIAR
+280 SSRKIA
-287 LNRFGQVTQVFDL
+287 LMSPLGQAVRVYDL

-311 GPEGTILALATDTE
+311 GPDGTILALVNDTE
-325 SETVEDQ
+325 QDTVMD
-332 VLQIDLESGEVSHVV
+332 VVISLDPATGEVSEVV
-347 DFTQVF
+347 DF
-353 QSYYEITRPVQATD
+353 SELMDGYYGEMTHPVPITGGSFWQA
-367 PFGLWSEG
+367 G
-375 EWDWLHLNSLQYD
+375 EDDWLHLNSVQYMEKD
-388 EGDNSIIVSSR
+388 DSILVSSR
-399 ETSTIIKCSLGEE
+399 ETSTIIKVSDIGGTPTLSAFIGDPAFWADTPYADLCYAMDG
-412 PEILWMAGNPDFWEG
+412 DFV
-427 TEFSQYSLAQ
+427 A
-437 EGEFQFQYGQHDVE
+437 QYGQHDVE
-451 LMPQEEISALGFEP
+451 LVADDSLED
-465 AAEGQL
+465 GQ
-471 YLRVYDNNYYA
+471 YLLRMYDNNYW
-482 MSSRDDFEVEVPDE
+482 SLSTRDGYDPELADS
-496 VSTSSTLEGDVN
+496 VSTSLTSGDA
-508 SHVYYYLVDEN
+508 SYITFYLVDDN
-519 AGTFT
+519 AKTFS
-524 LMDSFDL
+524 LVEQHAV
-531 PYSSLV
+531 PYSAIV
-537 SNAQW
+537 SNAQEI
-542 MGETY
+542 GGNF
-547 VVNNGVHQCFEEY
+547 VVNSGVAHQFGEY
-560 DQEGTLIRQYK
+560 DSDGNLIRAFDYD
-571 YQCTANGYRVMKDDF
+571 CMMNGYRVMKGDF
-586 TGFWFLDEEE
+586 VGYWFQETDA

>member
-84 FTYYDEGVQQRLG
+84 FTYYDEDVQQRLG

-109 MDAPLAVLDPFG
+109 MDAPLAILDPFG

-201 FTIEMPEAI
+201 FTIDMPEAI
-210 SGYANHLD
+210 SGYANQLD

-239 DYYGYTFFFDNEGV
+239 DYYGYTFFFDNDGV

-258 VLEGYHSDRFL
+258 VLEGFHSDRFL
-269 WDDDGS
+269 YTDGG
-275 LITCV
+275 LYTCV
-280 GSQKIAR
+280 SSRKIA
-287 LNRFGQVTQVFDL
+287 LMSPLGQAVRVYDL

-311 GPEGTILALATDTE
+311 GPDGTILALVNDTE
-325 SETVEDQ
+325 QDTVMD
-332 VLQIDLESGEVSHVV
+332 VVISLDPATGEVSEVV
-347 DFTQVF
+347 DF
-353 QSYYEITRPVQATD
+353 SELMDGYYGEMTHPVPITGGSFWQA
-367 PFGLWSEG
+367 G
-375 EWDWLHLNSLQYD
+375 EDDWLHLNSVQYMEKD
-388 EGDNSIIVSSR
+388 DSILVSSR
-399 ETSTIIKCSLGEE
+399 ETSTIIKVSDIGGTPTLSAFIGD
-412 PEILWMAGNPDFWEG
+412 PAFWADTPYAGLCYAMDGDFV
-427 TEFSQYSLAQ
+427 A
-437 EGEFQFQYGQHDVE
+437 QYGQHDVE
-451 LMPQEEISALGFEP
+451 LVADDSLED
-465 AAEGQL
+465 GQ
-471 YLRVYDNNYYA
+471 YLLRMYDNNYW
-482 MSSRDDFEVEVPDE
+482 SLSTRDGYDPELADS
-496 VSTSSTLEGDVN
+496 VSTSLTSGDA
-508 SHVYYYLVDEN
+508 SYITFYLVDDN
-519 AGTFT
+519 AKTFS
-524 LMDSFDL
+524 LVEQHAV
-531 PYSSLV
+531 PYSAIV
-537 SNAQW
+537 SNAQEI
-542 MGETY
+542 GGNF
-547 VVNNGVHQCFEEY
+547 VVNSGVAHQFGEY
-560 DQEGTLIRQYK
+560 DSDGNLIRAFDYD
-571 YQCTANGYRVMKDDF
+571 CMMNGYRVMKGDF
-586 TGFWFLDEEE
+586 VGYWFQETDA

>member
-84 FTYYDEGVQQRLG
+84 FTYYDEDVQQRLG

-109 MDAPLAVLDPFG
+109 MDAPLAILDPFG

-201 FTIEMPEAI
+201 FTINMPEAI
-210 SGYANHLD
+210 SGYANQLD
-218 TTDGDSTA
+218 TSDGDSTA

-239 DYYGYTFFFDNEGV
+239 DYYGYTFFFDNDGV

-258 VLEGYHSDRFL
+258 VLEGFHSDRFL
-269 WDDDGS
+269 YTDGG
-275 LITCV
+275 LYTCV
-280 GSQKIAR
+280 SSRKIA
-287 LNRFGQVTQVFDL
+287 LMSPLGQAVRVYDL

-311 GPEGTILALATDTE
+311 GPDGTILALVNDTE
-325 SETVEDQ
+325 QDTVMD
-332 VLQIDLESGEVSHVV
+332 VVISLDPATGEVSEVV
-347 DFTQVF
+347 DF
-353 QSYYEITRPVQATD
+353 SELMDGYYGEMTHPVPITGGSFWQA
-367 PFGLWSEG
+367 G
-375 EWDWLHLNSLQYD
+375 EDDWLHLNSVQYMEKD
-388 EGDNSIIVSSR
+388 DSILVSSR
-399 ETSTIIKCSLGEE
+399 ETSTIIKVSDIGGTPTLSAFIGDPAFWADTPYADLCYAMDG
-412 PEILWMAGNPDFWEG
+412 DFV
-427 TEFSQYSLAQ
+427 A
-437 EGEFQFQYGQHDVE
+437 QYGQHDVE
-451 LMPQEEISALGFEP
+451 LVADDSLED
-465 AAEGQL
+465 GQ
-471 YLRVYDNNYYA
+471 YLLRMYDNNYWSLSTRDGYA
-482 MSSRDDFEVEVPDE
+482 PELADS
-496 VSTSSTLEGDVN
+496 VSTSLTSGDA
-508 SHVYYYLVDEN
+508 SYITFYLVDDN
-519 AGTFT
+519 TKTFS
-524 LMDSFDL
+524 LVEQHAV
-531 PYSSLV
+531 PYSAIV
-537 SNAQW
+537 SNAQEI
-542 MGETY
+542 GGNF
-547 VVNNGVHQCFEEY
+547 VVNSGVAHQFGEY
-560 DQEGTLIRQYK
+560 DSDGNLIRAFDYD
-571 YQCTANGYRVMKDDF
+571 CMMNGYRVMKGDF
-586 TGFWFLDEEE
+586 VGYWFQETDA

>member
-201 FTIEMPEAI
+201 FTIDMPEAI
-210 SGYANHLD
+210 SGYANQLD

-239 DYYGYTFFFDNEGV
+239 DYYGYTFFFDNDGV

-258 VLEGYHSDRFL
+258 VLEGFHSDRFL
-269 WDDDGS
+269 YTDGG
-275 LITCV
+275 LYTCV
-280 GSQKIAR
+280 SSRKIA
-287 LNRFGQVTQVFDL
+287 LMSPLGQAVRVYDL

-311 GPEGTILALATDTE
+311 GPDGTILALVNDTE
-325 SETVEDQ
+325 QDTVMD
-332 VLQIDLESGEVSHVV
+332 VVISLDPATGEVSEVV
-347 DFTQVF
+347 DF
-353 QSYYEITRPVQATD
+353 SELMDGYYGEMTHPVPITGGSFWQA
-367 PFGLWSEG
+367 G
-375 EWDWLHLNSLQYD
+375 EDDWLHLNSVQYMEKD
-388 EGDNSIIVSSR
+388 DSILVSSR
-399 ETSTIIKCSLGEE
+399 ETSTIIKVSDIQGTPTLSAFIGDPAFWADTPYADLCYAMDG
-412 PEILWMAGNPDFWEG
+412 DFV
-427 TEFSQYSLAQ
+427 A
-437 EGEFQFQYGQHDVE
+437 QYGQHDVE
-451 LMPQEEISALGFEP
+451 LVADDSLED
-465 AAEGQL
+465 GQ
-471 YLRVYDNNYYA
+471 YLLRMYDNNYW
-482 MSSRDDFEVEVPDE
+482 SLSTRDGYDPELADS
-496 VSTSSTLEGDVN
+496 VSTSLTSGDA
-508 SHVYYYLVDEN
+508 SYITFYLVDGN
-519 AGTFT
+519 AKTFS
-524 LMDSFDL
+524 LVEQHAV
-531 PYSSLV
+531 PYSAIV
-537 SNAQW
+537 SNAQEI
-542 MGETY
+542 GGNF
-547 VVNNGVHQCFEEY
+547 VVNSGVAHQFGEY
-560 DQEGTLIRQYK
+560 DSDGNLIRAFDYD
-571 YQCTANGYRVMKDDF
+571 CMMNGYRVMKGDF
-586 TGFWFLDEEE
+586 VGYWFQETDA

>member
-84 FTYYDEGVQQRLG
+84 FTYYDEDVQQRLG

-201 FTIEMPEAI
+201 FTIEMPEAV
-210 SGYANHLD
+210 SGYANQLD

-239 DYYGYTFFFDNEGV
+239 DYYGYTFFFDNDGV

-258 VLEGYHSDRFL
+258 VLEGFHSDRFL
-269 WDDDGS
+269 YTDGG
-275 LITCV
+275 LYTCV
-280 GSQKIAR
+280 SSRKIA
-287 LNRFGQVTQVFDL
+287 LMSPLGQAVRVYDL

-311 GPEGTILALATDTE
+311 GPDGTILALVNDTE
-325 SETVEDQ
+325 QDTVMD
-332 VLQIDLESGEVSHVV
+332 VVISLDPATGEVSEVV
-347 DFTQVF
+347 DF
-353 QSYYEITRPVQATD
+353 SELMDGYYGEMTHPVPITGGSFWQA
-367 PFGLWSEG
+367 G
-375 EWDWLHLNSLQYD
+375 EDDWLHLNSVQYMEKD
-388 EGDNSIIVSSR
+388 DSILVSSR
-399 ETSTIIKCSLGEE
+399 ETSTIIKVSDIGGTPTLSAFIGDPAFWADTPYADLCYAMDG
-412 PEILWMAGNPDFWEG
+412 DFV
-427 TEFSQYSLAQ
+427 AQ
-437 EGEFQFQYGQHDVE
+437 FGQHDVE
-451 LMPQEEISALGFEP
+451 LVADDSLED
-465 AAEGQL
+465 GQ
-471 YLRVYDNNYYA
+471 YLLRMYDNNYW
-482 MSSRDDFEVEVPDE
+482 SLSTRDGYDPELADS
-496 VSTSSTLEGDVN
+496 VSTSLTSGDA
-508 SHVYYYLVDEN
+508 SYITFYLVDDN
-519 AGTFT
+519 AKTFS
-524 LMDSFDL
+524 LVEQHAV
-531 PYSSLV
+531 PYSAIV
-537 SNAQW
+537 SNAQEI
-542 MGETY
+542 GGNF
-547 VVNNGVHQCFEEY
+547 VVNSGVAHQFGEY
-560 DQEGTLIRQYK
+560 DSDGNLIRAFDYD
-571 YQCTANGYRVMKDDF
+571 CMMNGYRVMKGDF
-586 TGFWFLDEEE
+586 VGYWFQQAAE

>member
-201 FTIEMPEAI
+201 FTIEMPEAV
-210 SGYANHLD
+210 SGYANQLD
-218 TTDGDSTA
+218 TSDGDSTA

-239 DYYGYTFFFDNEGV
+239 DYYGYTFFFDNDGV

-258 VLEGYHSDRFL
+258 VLEGFHSDRFL
-269 WDDDGS
+269 YTDGG
-275 LITCV
+275 LYTCV
-280 GSQKIAR
+280 SSRKIA
-287 LNRFGQVTQVFDL
+287 LMSPLGQAVRVYDL

-311 GPEGTILALATDTE
+311 GPDGTILALVNDTE
-325 SETVEDQ
+325 QDTVMD
-332 VLQIDLESGEVSHVV
+332 VVISLDPATGEVSEVV
-347 DFTQVF
+347 DF
-353 QSYYEITRPVQATD
+353 SELMDGYYGEMTHPVPITGGSFWQA
-367 PFGLWSEG
+367 G
-375 EWDWLHLNSLQYD
+375 EDDWLHLNSVQYMEKD
-388 EGDNSIIVSSR
+388 DSILVSSR
-399 ETSTIIKCSLGEE
+399 ETSTIIKVSDIGGTPTLSAFIGDPAFWADTPYADLCYAMDG
-412 PEILWMAGNPDFWEG
+412 DFV
-427 TEFSQYSLAQ
+427 A
-437 EGEFQFQYGQHDVE
+437 QYGQHDVE
-451 LMPQEEISALGFEP
+451 LVADDSLED
-465 AAEGQL
+465 GQ
-471 YLRVYDNNYYA
+471 YLLRMYDNNYW
-482 MSSRDDFEVEVPDE
+482 SLSTRDGYDPELADS
-496 VSTSSTLEGDVN
+496 VSTSLTSGDA
-508 SHVYYYLVDEN
+508 SYITFYLVDDN
-519 AGTFT
+519 AKTFS
-524 LMDSFDL
+524 LVEQHAV
-531 PYSSLV
+531 PYSAIV
-537 SNAQW
+537 SNAQEI
-542 MGETY
+542 GGNF
-547 VVNNGVHQCFEEY
+547 VVNSGVAHQFGEY
-560 DQEGTLIRQYK
+560 DSDGNLIRAFDYD
-571 YQCTANGYRVMKDDF
+571 CMMNGYRVMKGDF
-586 TGFWFLDEEE
+586 VGYWFQETDA

>member
-84 FTYYDEGVQQRLG
+84 FTYYDEDVQQRLG

-201 FTIEMPEAI
+201 FTINMPEAI
-210 SGYANHLD
+210 SGYANQLD
-218 TTDGDSTA
+218 TSDGDSTA

-239 DYYGYTFFFDNEGV
+239 DYYGYTFFFDNDGV

-258 VLEGYHSDRFL
+258 VLEGFHSDRFL
-269 WDDDGS
+269 YTDGG
-275 LITCV
+275 LYTCV
-280 GSQKIAR
+280 SSRKIA
-287 LNRFGQVTQVFDL
+287 LMSPLGQAVRVYDL

-311 GPEGTILALATDTE
+311 GPDGTILALVNDTE
-325 SETVEDQ
+325 QDTVMD
-332 VLQIDLESGEVSHVV
+332 VVISLDPATGEVSEVV
-347 DFTQVF
+347 DF
-353 QSYYEITRPVQATD
+353 SELMDGYYGEMTHPVPITGGSFWQA
-367 PFGLWSEG
+367 G
-375 EWDWLHLNSLQYD
+375 EDDWLHLNSVQYMEKD
-388 EGDNSIIVSSR
+388 DSILVSSR
-399 ETSTIIKCSLGEE
+399 ETSTIIKVSDIGGTPTLSAFIGDPAFWADTPYADLCYAMDG
-412 PEILWMAGNPDFWEG
+412 DFV
-427 TEFSQYSLAQ
+427 A
-437 EGEFQFQYGQHDVE
+437 QYGQHDVE
-451 LMPQEEISALGFEP
+451 LVADDSLED
-465 AAEGQL
+465 GQ
-471 YLRVYDNNYYA
+471 YLLRMYDNNYW
-482 MSSRDDFEVEVPDE
+482 SLSTRDGYDPELADS
-496 VSTSSTLEGDVN
+496 VSTSLTSGDA
-508 SHVYYYLVDEN
+508 SYITFYLVDDN
-519 AGTFT
+519 AKTFS
-524 LMDSFDL
+524 LVEQHAV
-531 PYSSLV
+531 PYSAIV
-537 SNAQW
+537 SNAQEI
-542 MGETY
+542 GGNF
-547 VVNNGVHQCFEEY
+547 VVNSGVAHQFGEY
-560 DQEGTLIRQYK
+560 DSDGNLIRAFDYD
-571 YQCTANGYRVMKDDF
+571 CMMNGYRVMKGDF
-586 TGFWFLDEEE
+586 VGYWFQEATE

>member
-84 FTYYDEGVQQRLG
+84 FTYYDEDVQQRLG

-109 MDAPLAVLDPFG
+109 MDAPLAILDPFG

-201 FTIEMPEAI
+201 FTIDMPEAV
-210 SGYANHLD
+210 SGYANQLD

-239 DYYGYTFFFDNEGV
+239 DYYGYTFFFDNDGV

-258 VLEGYHSDRFL
+258 VLEGFHSDRFL
-269 WDDDGS
+269 YTDGG
-275 LITCV
+275 LYTCV
-280 GSQKIAR
+280 SSRKIA
-287 LNRFGQVTQVFDL
+287 LMSPLGQAVRVYDL

-311 GPEGTILALATDTE
+311 GPDGTILALVNDTE
-325 SETVEDQ
+325 QDTVMD
-332 VLQIDLESGEVSHVV
+332 VVISLDPATGEVSEVV
-347 DFTQVF
+347 DF
-353 QSYYEITRPVQATD
+353 SELMDGYYGEMTHPVPITGGSFWQA
-367 PFGLWSEG
+367 G
-375 EWDWLHLNSLQYD
+375 EDDWLHLNSVQYMEKD
-388 EGDNSIIVSSR
+388 DSILVSSR
-399 ETSTIIKCSLGEE
+399 ETSTIIKVSDIGGTPTISAFIGDPAFWADTPYADLCYAMDG
-412 PEILWMAGNPDFWEG
+412 DFV
-427 TEFSQYSLAQ
+427 A
-437 EGEFQFQYGQHDVE
+437 QYGQHDVE
-451 LMPQEEISALGFEP
+451 LVADDSLED
-465 AAEGQL
+465 GQ
-471 YLRVYDNNYYA
+471 YLLRMYDNNYW
-482 MSSRDDFEVEVPDE
+482 SLSTRDGYDPELADS
-496 VSTSSTLEGDVN
+496 VSTSLTSGDA
-508 SHVYYYLVDEN
+508 SYITFYLVDDN
-519 AGTFT
+519 AKTFS
-524 LMDSFDL
+524 LVEQHAV
-531 PYSSLV
+531 PYSAIV
-537 SNAQW
+537 SNAQEI
-542 MGETY
+542 GGNF
-547 VVNNGVHQCFEEY
+547 VVNSGVAHQFGEY
-560 DQEGTLIRQYK
+560 DSDGNLIRAFDYD
-571 YQCTANGYRVMKDDF
+571 CMMNGYRVMKGDF
-586 TGFWFLDEEE
+586 VGYWFQETDA